1 LQGAF
6 ETIPKGGNAVR
17 KAEKVIISCAVT
29 GSIHTPSMSPHLPV
43 TPQQIADSA
52 IGAAKAGAAILH
64 LHARNPETGRPSSA
78 PEVYRQF
85 LPIIR
90 DGCDGI
96 INITTGGGL
105 GMTLDERL
113 AAAKWAE
120 PEIASMNMGSLN
132 FNISGAGARIREFKN
147 DWEQPYLEMTKD
159 FILSN
164 TFTQIERGMTELGA
178 LGTRFEFECYDV
190 GHLYN
195 LAHFADRGIVKPPYF
210 VQAIFGI
217 LGGIGPE
224 HENLMHM
231 KSTADR
237 LFGTDYYLS
246 VLAAGR
252 HQLPFVTM
260 GAIMGGNVRVGLED
274 NLYLG
279 KGQLA
284 ASNADQVAKIRRIL
298 EELSLEVATP
308 DDARRMLGTKGASHV
323 AF

>member
-1 LQGAF
+1 L
-6 ETIPKGGNAVR
+6 R
-17 KAEKVIISCAVT
+17 RAEKVIISCAIT

-43 TPQQIADSA
+43 TPEQIADSA

-64 LHARNPETGRPSSA
+64 LHARDPESGRPTQS
-78 PEVYRQF
+78 PEVFKRF
-85 LPIIR
+85 LPIIKQ
-90 DGCDGI
+90 GCDGI

-113 AAAKWAE
+113 AAAKWAQ
-120 PEIASMNMGSLN
+120 PEIASMNMGSFN
-132 FNISGAGARIREFKN
+132 FNISGAGARIPTFKN
-147 DWEQPYLEMTKD
+147 EWERPYLEMTKD

-164 TFTQIERGMTELGA
+164 TFAQIERGMTELGA

-195 LAHFADRGIVKPPYF
+195 LAHFADRKIVEPPFF
-210 VQAIFGI
+210 VQCIFGI
-217 LGGIGPE
+217 LGGIGPDPD
-224 HENLMHM
+224 NLMHM
-231 KSTADR
+231 RSVADK
-237 LFGTDYYLS
+237 LFGRDYYLS
-246 VLAAGR
+246 ILAAGR

-260 GAIMGGNVRVGLED
+260 GAILGGNVRVGLED

-284 ASNADQVAKIRRIL
+284 PSNADQVAKIRRIL
-298 EELSLEVATP
+298 EELSLEIATP
-308 DDARRMLGTKGASHV
+308 DDARRMLGTKGPSRT